1 MSVVHLIWW
10 RKRNMGSLSW
20 CISILLLIFLNGW
33 ENTLLQQVDQVI
45 PRECAFTLPLT
56 HPPTAI
62 GGFGI
67 QSTVLFPL
75 SQTHTHTHTLVR
87 FQSLLQFV
95 QWCIVGQSSTLS
107 FPTLSHFSSF
117 GRSLSTLKSKLT
129 HYTAYGSS
137 SKVSTVCVLFVLADV
152 LVGEPRQKFKHL
164 LAGF

>member
-1 MSVVHLIWW
+1 MTVVHLIWW

-45 PRECAFTLPLT
+45 PRECAVTLPLT

-75 SQTHTHTHTLVR
+75 SQTHTHTHTGKVPKFTSVCAVVYSR
-87 FQSLLQFV
+87 TEFNSF
-95 QWCIVGQSSTLS
+95 LS
-107 FPTLSHFSSF
+107 HPLSHFSSF